1 MSRQL
6 LTLGVLLGLAGTA
19 GWAAPQPAARFGADL
34 PATVSM
40 KGEAPAID
48 AFGDPGDFSA
58 AMAAAA
64 DYLVAMQADLTEDNA
79 GNGDPDGDPDDG
91 GWNWR
96 TTLFSY
102 DGAGP
107 SPANLYGATAAG
119 LHRAYLADPRPEW
132 FIAMRDAAD
141 NILSRGPAVV
151 RTASDILFLLDFASL
166 PAVAD
171 PVPYQNGA
179 VAIWAS
185 RLAQGGGTAA
195 GFAALLRDTRGVT
208 QNYPNGII
216 AWDLGAYA
224 VAVQALHSAFPGM
237 GYDADADA
245 IAEVMWQDAFAG
257 NPGHFQPFEPAWRG
271 FDPTYTDRHFWW
283 YSLGITGLI
292 DAFASTDL
300 HTAEL
305 PALQATLLEC
315 QYADGAFSECYGA
328 SPLENDRDWQSTGY
342 ALSSLGRYL
351 PGNEA
356 AINAGA
362 WWLAATQHSSG
373 GFVYGSG
380 NHYPEVVGECAAGLS
395 WSLPYTVT
403 QTPAWQ
409 HIAENDDPPYVD
421 EAVVHYAL
429 EGGVEPF
436 RSVTVFIAYNDA
448 VLTPVAL
455 TFDPLWVPDYASIMY
470 NLGTNPIE
478 ATLAIL
484 GPTGGIT
491 GPLDLFDLHFDG
503 ISDGVDDIATLVHI
517 TQVVMRSP
525 LNQPIYA
532 AGGDDATIVVDDL
545 APTLAVDWP
554 SNDCVNGDIGVTLHG
569 ADNVAVDRAEYQLDG
584 LGPWMVAVPNWP
596 DSFFDVFFEI
606 DITGLAQGDHTVTWR
621 CWDDVG
627 YSVTLTPW
635 TFHLDSEAPVAA
647 TNLAAMPGDHEVH
660 LTWTAGSNLDT
671 YELWRA
677 MRGSAYP
684 YPGGRPPAT
693 ATPWPTGYT
702 LVDDD
707 IDAGATSFFDV
718 FLADTYDDRGIY
730 DYLLVAVDCVNAPA
744 PSNQASATNY
754 FLGDWADP
762 AGYSEPYDG
771 FVCIYDLNFLGT
783 EYGNA
788 SAPANEEM
796 DVAPTHDWSR
806 FGLPGPD
813 GLLNFEDLIVLAMN
827 YRGGCSTPLLQIRRE
842 GDLAGRGLDA
852 AGALTLAGS
861 GAERQ
866 LLLDG
871 ALLGLT
877 ADLATDAELL
887 AATSTH
893 GTVLFYRTATG
904 WTVDVVGLAD
914 LLSNDTVVSLRFAE
928 GAQVSLAGAEGRD
941 EANQILPLA
950 GATNAPPVQPAV
962 FALEQNHPNPFN
974 PTTTIRYSLAAD
986 GAARLAIYNSLG
998 QQVVLLQDGPQSA
1011 GVHELSFDGSALASG
1026 LYIYRL
1032 EADGR
1037 VAQQKMILVK

>member
-6 LTLGVLLGLAGTA
+6 LTLGVLLGLAGSA
-19 GWAAPQPAARFGADL
+19 GWAAPQPAIPFDGSMPMTVTAKGA
-34 PATVSM
+34 
-40 KGEAPAID
+40 APAID
-48 AFGDPGDFSA
+48 AFGDPGDFG
-58 AMAAAA
+58 AAAA
-64 DYLVAMQADLTEDNA
+64 AAVDYILAMQADITEDNA

-91 GWNWR
+91 GWDWYQTDFFHSSAISAR
-96 TTLFSY
+96 
-102 DGAGP
+102 
-107 SPANLYGATAAG
+107 NLYGVTANG
-119 LHRAYLADPRPEW
+119 ILRSYLNDPRPEW
-132 FIAMRDAAD
+132 FTAMQDAAD
-141 NILSRGPAVV
+141 GMVARGPADV
-151 RTASDILFLLDFASL
+151 RSGPDVCFLVDFAAL
-166 PAVAD
+166 PGVAN
-171 PVPYQNGA
+171 PATYQAAA
-179 VAIWAS
+179 VAIWNWRMATHGS
-185 RLAQGGGTAA
+185 PTGLAEAIRNHHAGYGYTNGVIPWDVAPWVKAA
-195 GFAALLRDTRGVT
+195 MKLDGL
-208 QNYPNGII
+208 YPM
-216 AWDLGAYA
+216 A
-224 VAVQALHSAFPGM
+224 
-237 GYDADADA
+237 GYDVAAA
-245 IAEVMWQDAFAG
+245 QIAQVLWQDSFDGA
-257 NPGHFQPFEPAWRG
+257 PGYYEPFG
-271 FDPTYTDRHFWW
+271 DNQGYDPSWANVDFY
-283 YSLGITGLI
+283 YYALGLTGLI
-292 DAFASTDL
+292 DAFCASGTHLD
-300 HTAEL
+300 EL
-305 PALQATLLEC
+305 PALETALLDC
-315 QYADGAFSECYGA
+315 QYPGGAFSHQWGA
-328 SPLENDRDWQSTGY
+328 QGDDEDWQTTGY
-342 ALSSLGRYL
+342 ALGSLASCL
-351 PGNEA
+351 SGNEA
-356 AINAGA
+356 AINAGSY
-362 WWLAATQHSSG
+362 WLAGEQHSSG
-373 GFVYGSG
+373 AFVYDDDT
-380 NHYPEVVGECAAGLS
+380 HYPHIAGECAAGMS

-421 EAVVHYAL
+421 EAIVHYAL
-429 EGGVEPF
+429 EGGAEPF
-436 RSVTVFIAYNDA
+436 RSVTVFIAYDDA

-517 TQVVMRSP
+517 SQVVMRSP
-525 LNQPIYA
+525 VNQPIYA
-532 AGGDDATIVVDDL
+532 AGGDDAIIVVDDL
-545 APTLAVDWP
+545 APTLVVSHP
-554 SNDCVNGDIGVTLHG
+554 TEDCLNAGFWVTLD
-569 ADNVAVDRAEYQLDG
+569 AEDNVNLNRIDYEFNNDG
-584 LGPWMVAVPNWP
+584 IKHPAVPP
-596 DSFFDVFFEI
+596 DFPADSFFDVFFV
-606 DITGLAQGDHTVTWR
+606 DISLLGEGDHTISWDV
-621 CWDDVG
+621 WDDVG
-627 YSVTLTPW
+627 YSFTTDTW
-635 TFHLDSEAPVAA
+635 TFHKDTQAPTGP
-647 TNLAAMPGDHEVH
+647 TNLLAMPGDHEVH

-677 MRGSAYP
+677 KRGSDYP

-693 ATPWPTGYT
+693 ATPWPAGYT

-707 IDAGATSFFDV
+707 INAGATSFFDV
-718 FLADTYDDRGIY
+718 FPADTYADRGIY

-744 PSNQASATNY
+744 LSNQASATNY

-842 GDLAGRGLDA
+842 GDAGGRGLDA
-852 AGALTLAGS
+852 AGALTLAGH

-914 LLSNDTVVSLRFAE
+914 LLSSDTVVSLRFAE